1 MSNDEKRILELQ
13 TLKTIAETLN
23 QSNDLEQ
30 MLDDVLKKLLHVTGL
45 ETGWIYLIDSDKQY
59 RLAADQKLPPAL
71 ETEHKKAMCR
81 GDCWCIDKFAD
92 GRLNKAANI
101 INCKRLEDA
110 EQFEWGETNEITH
123 HATVPLRTGNEKI
136 GLLNVASPNKTHFST
151 EELALLE
158 AVALQIG
165 TAMKRM
171 KLVENEQHL
180 ALIAER
186 NRLAQDLHDSV
197 NQLLFSIM
205 LTARGSKEM
214 TEDQQ
219 MKEMLSYVQ
228 DLSQEALS
236 EMRALIWQLRP
247 QGLEN
252 GIASA
257 LMNYA
262 KVLGLELET
271 DIQGV
276 QTLPCDA
283 EEALWRIGQEALN
296 NCKKHAQIKTAAIR
310 IHRSK
315 NEVIMTIKDQG
326 AGFSY
331 NEKLPLPS
339 MGLQGMKNRVQ
350 KLNGTFQITSGINR
364 GTEIEVKIPI

>member
-1 MSNDEKRILELQ
+1 
-13 TLKTIAETLN
+13 
-23 QSNDLEQ
+23 
-30 MLDDVLKKLLHVTGL
+30 
-45 ETGWIYLIDSDKQY
+45 
-59 RLAADQKLPPAL
+59 
-71 ETEHKKAMCR
+71 
-81 GDCWCIDKFAD
+81 
-92 GRLNKAANI
+92 
-101 INCKRLEDA
+101 
-110 EQFEWGETNEITH
+110 
-123 HATVPLRTGNEKI
+123 
-136 GLLNVASPNKTHFST
+136 
-151 EELALLE
+151 
-158 AVALQIG
+158 
-165 TAMKRM
+165 
-171 KLVENEQHL
+171 
-180 ALIAER
+180 
-186 NRLAQDLHDSV
+186 
-197 NQLLFSIM
+197 
-205 LTARGSKEM
+205 
-214 TEDQQ
+214 
-219 MKEMLSYVQ
+219 
-228 DLSQEALS
+228 
-236 EMRALIWQLRP
+236 
-247 QGLEN
+247 
-252 GIASA
+252 
-257 LMNYA
+257 MNYA